1 MVLPDCVVDL
11 AELSLKTHPRRC
23 VSSRACGPFCAY
35 PMVGADALKDPA
47 CSSPAPHKLL
57 SGQAAQEGGEVL
69 ELLHFHSSP
78 SAATHV
84 LLFLPLP
91 PSPHSISLFPALLWA
106 NCLTQ
111 YMMCSLCSRPSW
123 DPSKT
128 ILQSWV
134 QPSGC
139 QLVIPVVE
147 GELQPMHISAL
158 CHGIDA
164 ELQS

>member
-1 MVLPDCVVDL
+1 MWAPEPVVPSVLIPWLGQMLWRTQL
-11 AELSLKTHPRRC
+11 APALPHTSCSLDRQLRKVGKC
-23 VSSRACGPFCAY
+23 WSSY
-35 PMVGADALKDPA
+35 T
-47 CSSPAPHKLL
+47 SI
-57 SGQAAQEGGEVL
+57 
-69 ELLHFHSSP
+69 P